1 MNLKK
6 IIMFDPNTKEGA
18 VFIAAA
24 NAYRR
29 LAGFRTRRARMKDY
43 AYGRQWN
50 DPVTDPV
57 SGEKMTEGEMV
68 MKATGH
74 EPMTNNMIRQMVK
87 TIIGRF
93 RNMRSHEGRQERGD
107 IARIYE
113 FNRLDE
119 LDSRA
124 FEEFLMSGCTVQRVV
139 AECRRDGVVGRYV
152 DNVSP
157 ADFFINEVSDPRGCD
172 TELVGMLHDM
182 SLADVEM
189 RFGNNNPTEIKK
201 IERVYSTEGEMH
213 RQTGDFIGGGVITG
227 ADISRFF
234 RSPTGRCR
242 VIEVWTLESCRVAR
256 VFDPET
262 ARYSEVVLTPTAE
275 AELREEETRRNER
288 GRESLRISHTR
299 RTAWHGR
306 FYAPDG
312 TLLGHCGSQLG
323 SGSHPFA
330 FKFYPLIDG
339 EVHSFVEDIVD
350 QQRQINRLLNLADHI
365 MSTAAKGVLM
375 FPTRS
380 KPDFVSWREI
390 ARRWAVCG
398 SIIPYEPTGSGDA
411 PRQVTSSGL
420 DAGVTGLLDTQ
431 MKLIRDISGV
441 GSVISGGN
449 GLNGAGADSLAV
461 QVDNATIALNDLF
474 ATFTDFI
481 ERRDA
486 KATELPAE
494 S

>member
-1 MNLKK
+1 
-6 IIMFDPNTKEGA
+6 MFDPNTKEGTVFMAA
-18 VFIAAA
+18 V

-29 LAGFRTRRARMKDY
+29 MGRFRTQRERMKNY

-50 DPVTDPV
+50 DPVSDPLTEETM
-57 SGEKMTEGEMV
+57 SEGELSRRT
-68 MKATGH
+68 TGRQ
-74 EPMTNNMIRQMVK
+74 PMTNNMIRQMVK

-93 RNMRSHEGRQERGD
+93 RGMRAQE
-107 IARIYE
+107 
-113 FNRLDE
+113 NRDDNDPMALLYNQNCLDE

-124 FEEFLMSGCTVQRVV
+124 FEEFLMSGCVVQRV
-139 AECRRDGVVGRYV
+139 ALECRRDGVVRKYV

-157 ADFFINEVSDPRGCD
+157 ADFFVNDVTDPRGCD
-172 TELVGMLHDM
+172 IELAGMVHDM

-189 RFGNNNPTEIKK
+189 RFGGNDMNRIRK
-201 IERVYSTEGEMH
+201 IRRIYGFENDIEAMG
-213 RQTGDFIGGGVITG
+213 RQAADPGLLTGGDTP
-227 ADISRFF
+227 RFF

-242 VIEVWTLESCRVAR
+242 VIEVWTLESSRVVR
-256 VFDPET
+256 IVDPET
-262 ARYSEVVLTPTAE
+262 GRYREMTLTTAVETELAEEMARRHKKGQAPLKT
-275 AELREEETRRNER
+275 
-288 GRESLRISHTR
+288 GHTR
-299 RTAWHGR
+299 RHRWHGR

-312 TLLGHCGSQLG
+312 SLLSHCLSQLG
-323 SGSHPFA
+323 SGEHPFA
-330 FKFYPLIDG
+330 VKFYPLIDG

-375 FPTRS
+375 FPTRA

-398 SIIPYEPTGSGDA
+398 SIIPYEPVGNGDL

-441 GSVISGGN
+441 GTVISGGN
-449 GLNGAGADSLAV
+449 SVSGAGADSLSV
-461 QVDNATIALNDLF
+461 QVDNATMALNDLF

-481 ERRDA
+481 SRRDA
-486 KATELPAE
+486 KAADLPDKI
-494 S
+494 